1 MHRDIFSA
9 FLSRYVNEDDTLSLR
24 DAQCEYPRLEQ
35 TLWLAWQQYQTN
47 CEQVGESESRL
58 THSSLEQFNHQGK
71 SVNQIA
77 IKSEKLAS
85 PLPEST
91 NL

>member
-47 CEQVGESESRL
+47 CEQVGNSESRL
-58 THSSLEQFNHQGK
+58 THSSLEQFNHEGK

-77 IKSEKLAS
+77 IKSQKLAS